1 MQFIIGLTGWSAGL
15 VVGEPFGVSLKLYKE
30 KFSFEVKAGK
40 SLFLNKYGLGI
51 YADISPEINFYIYDN
66 FMFYGAVGLLLNL
79 NDEGFNVPGVF
90 IPLGM
95 EGVIR
100 DLPLSLSIEI
110 FPAILYMKPTFG
122 LNFSI
127 KWRDVYLEK
136 PTIMEKKP
144 KVLVKKGE
152 KEERKRKE
160 KDKERTVR
168 YDREKAKYYYNLG
181 LNEYSKG
188 NYEKA
193 LEYFKMSLAE
203 DPTFKKAKD
212 AYERTKRMIGR

>member
-1 MQFIIGLTGWSAGL
+1 MQFIISLSGWSAGL
-15 VVGEPFGVSLKLYKE
+15 VFGEPFGVSLKLYKE
-30 KFSFEVKAGK
+30 KFSFELKAGK
-40 SLFLNKYGLGI
+40 SLFLNKYGLEI
-51 YADISPEINFYIYDN
+51 YAGISPEINFYIYDN
-66 FMFYGAVGLLLNL
+66 FMLYGAVGLLFNL
-79 NDEGFNVPGVF
+79 NDDGFNVPGVF

-110 FPAILYMKPTFG
+110 FPVFLYIKPAFA

-136 PTIMEKKP
+136 PAIMEKKP
-144 KVLVKKGE
+144 KTVVRKVE
-152 KEERKRKE
+152 KEEEPRKE
-160 KDKERTVR
+160 
-168 YDREKAKYYYNLG
+168 YNREKAEYYYNLG

-203 DPTFKKAKD
+203 DPTFMKAKE
-212 AYERTKRMIGR
+212 AYERTKRMIER

>member
-1 MQFIIGLTGWSAGL
+1 MQFIISLTGWSAGL
-15 VVGEPFGVSLKLYKE
+15 VFGEPFGVSLKLYKE
-30 KFSFEVKAGK
+30 KFSFELKAGK
-40 SLFLNKYGLGI
+40 SLFLNKYGLEM
-51 YADISPEINFYIYDN
+51 YAGISPEINFYIYDN
-66 FMFYGAVGLLLNL
+66 FMLYGAVGLLFNL
-79 NDEGFNVPGVF
+79 NDDGFNVPGVF

-110 FPAILYMKPTFG
+110 FPAFLYIKPAFA

-136 PTIMEKKP
+136 PAIMEKKP
-144 KVLVKKGE
+144 KTIVRKVE
-152 KEERKRKE
+152 KEEPQKE
-160 KDKERTVR
+160 
-168 YDREKAKYYYNLG
+168 YNREKAKYYW
-181 LNEYSKG
+181 

-203 DPTFKKAKD
+203 DPTFMKAKE
-212 AYERTKRMIGR
+212 AYYEHR